1 MARAQGNPTHRPPR
15 RPKSD
20 VIVVG
25 AGPAGSTAAA
35 MLARRGVR
43 VLLVDREPFPRP
55 KACGDVVPLG
65 CFVALREIGLTDIH
79 FPHFRIS
86 QVALQGEEGAERRFV
101 LAPSPGLG
109 TCVVP
114 RSIFDEAL
122 FHHALTCGAEYR
134 RLNVRG
140 PILHGSQVVG
150 VTGTGADQ
158 AVAQYGH
165 VVIAADG
172 ATSAMARALCR
183 DQRRDHE
190 WAVALRAY
198 VNTDTLLDDAIELA
212 FLDAIQPGYAWF
224 FPVANHR
231 ANVGVGMRSDFY
243 RRQPHTLPALLTG
256 YLSRPELATRIGRN
270 AVEQPKA
277 WPVPLFHFD
286 KPRVF
291 PGALLAGDAGG
302 FVHPITA
309 AGIYPAIITGLCAA
323 RATLDALAAGDL
335 SQAGLAAYDAHWR
348 QALADEFR
356 PAVTASRLSTVF
368 PHLVAAALLHEQPAG
383 ATNPPLKFDAPF
395 AGGKF

>member
-122 FHHALTCGAEYR
+122 FHHALACGAEYR

-198 VNTDTLLDDAIELA
+198 VNTDALLDDAIELA

-243 RRQPHTLPALLTG
+243 RRQPHTLAALLTG
-256 YLSRPELATRIGRN
+256 YLSRPELAARIGRN

-335 SQAGLAAYDAHWR
+335 SQVGLAAYDAHWR